1 MNDIL
6 YCTAED
12 PQELLLSLY
21 SRIAFPLSDR
31 MLLKRMRNII
41 SKEITLKGTKDT
53 KGEEG
58 IDISNKRLP
67 IECDSIKAIR
77 FRFADIIKL
86 MLIGNRV

>member
-1 MNDIL
+1 MW
-6 YCTAED
+6 
-12 PQELLLSLY
+12 
-21 SRIAFPLSDR
+21 
-31 MLLKRMRNII
+31 LKRMRNSIG
-41 SKEITLKGTKDT
+41 KEIAAYSCKGNKDT

-58 IDISNKRLP
+58 VDISNKHLP